1 MGSLMRT
8 QARIYFRTLR
18 FVSMNWAF
26 PFFLGIAVSLALVT
40 YTQVEM
46 LDLLSQAFDE
56 SFKSA
61 VQSCAQ

>member
-1 MGSLMRT
+1 MRT

-26 PFFLGIAVSLALVT
+26 PFCIGIAVSLGLVT
-40 YTQVEM
+40 YGEANM
-46 LDLLSQAFDE
+46 LDLLSQSFDE
-56 SFKSA
+56 SFKAA

>member
-1 MGSLMRT
+1 MRT
-8 QARIYFRTLR
+8 QSRIYFRTLR

-26 PFFLGIAVSLALVT
+26 PFFIGIAVSLFLVAYGET
-40 YTQVEM
+40 EM
-46 LDLLSQAFDE
+46 LDLLTQAFDE